1 MRAFSSA
8 SSSSLIRSSK
18 ALIDGGAAGADIFAV
33 RGREC
38 GRARSAGS
46 ALLAE
51 GDKTPRR
58 RCVRARAGF
67 SGVPYHLYE
76 KVE

>member
-33 RGREC
+33 RADQRG
-38 GRARSAGS
+38 SGS

-51 GDKTPRR
+51 GGHNCKR
-58 RCVRARAGF
+58 VAEAQN
-67 SGVPYHLYE
+67 
-76 KVE
+76 